1 MDASPPH
8 AASSDQSAAAPPDA
22 GTLSADA
29 ALGEEPQ
36 WSSEE
41 LEAAYLRAL
50 DALDAMESEAV
61 ATAEEIAPGRWEE
74 LTTAETADA
83 TERGLAAQ
91 GEPDPTVAIPVS
103 AEQIVEACL
112 FVGGSA
118 LTAGKLAHV
127 LKGDYAAEDVE
138 QIIARLNAQYLEEAR
153 PYEIRLVEGGY
164 RLLLR
169 PEFDRIRH
177 KVYGLGPKEVRLSQ
191 EALEVLAVV
200 AYHQPVTEA
209 QITELGRPNC
219 GATLRLLLRRD
230 LIVVDRDASQ
240 PRDIH
245 YRTTPRFL
253 SLFGIATLDDL
264 PRPDDLLFK

>member
-1 MDASPPH
+1 MGD
-8 AASSDQSAAAPPDA
+8 AAPDDE
-22 GTLSADA
+22 T
-29 ALGEEPQ
+29 Q

-74 LTTAETADA
+74 LTSAEATSTSEHDTATAADF
-83 TERGLAAQ
+83 
-91 GEPDPTVAIPVS
+91 EPAEAVPVS
-103 AEQIVEACL
+103 AAQIVEACL
-112 FVGGSA
+112 FVGGPA

-127 LKGDYAAEDVE
+127 LKGDYSAEDVE
-138 QIIARLNAQYLEEAR
+138 QIIAKLNAQYLDEAR
-153 PYEIRLVEGGY
+153 PYEIRLVDGGY

-209 QITELGRPNC
+209 QIAELGRPNC

-230 LIVVDRDASQ
+230 LIVVDRDPGQ
-240 PRDIH
+240 PRDIQ